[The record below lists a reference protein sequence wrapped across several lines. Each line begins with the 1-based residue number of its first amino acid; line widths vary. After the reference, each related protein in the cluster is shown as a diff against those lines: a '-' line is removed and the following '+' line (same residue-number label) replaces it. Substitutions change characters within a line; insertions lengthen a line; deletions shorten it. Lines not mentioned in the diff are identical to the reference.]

1 MSGLIHVDLLEFG
14 VPLLQFLQLLEQLL
28 FPLLE
33 AFLIKGIQINVEYR
47 VSIAEVRTSLSALDT
62 HVSPRHAPQDHT
74 KLN

>member
-33 AFLIKGIQINVEYR
+33 AVLIKGIQINVEYR
-47 VSIAEVRTSLSALDT
+47 VSIPEVRIPEVRTSVSVRDT
-62 HVSPRHAPQDHT
+62 HLKT
-74 KLN
+74 TLN